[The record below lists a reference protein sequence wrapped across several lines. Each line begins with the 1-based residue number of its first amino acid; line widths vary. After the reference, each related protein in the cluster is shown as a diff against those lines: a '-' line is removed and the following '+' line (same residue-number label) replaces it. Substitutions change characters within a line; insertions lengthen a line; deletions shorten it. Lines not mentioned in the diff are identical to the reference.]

1 MEWTPPSSGYGTD
14 RVCVTSDNR
23 GCGQVKISISGH
35 IVAHDYSP
43 VGRSFGRWSIP
54 KTRRRSDV
62 ITFCVEGVYERR
74 RAACIDQA
82 ACRTFVM
89 AAWSPPTNVEL
100 LYSEPWTVNKGL
112 GENIDAFK
120 MQCYRRCMRISCT
133 EYVPN
138 DEVLRRVGQD
148 RALLGQVKSRKL
160 KYFEHVT
167 MHNRLEK
174 ISCSAPC
181 RARGDKEVKGNWMDN
196 IIQWTEKGLV
206 DIVRLVKDRNGFLER
221 L

>member
-100 LYSEPWTVNKGL
+100 LYWEPWT
-112 GENIDAFK
+112 IIIII
-120 MQCYRRCMRISCT
+120 MTRRQLRSVAT
-133 EYVPN
+133 TLHDDRDPVPSSTP
-138 DEVLRRVGQD
+138 V
-148 RALLGQVKSRKL
+148 
-160 KYFEHVT
+160 
-167 MHNRLEK
+167 
-174 ISCSAPC
+174 
-181 RARGDKEVKGNWMDN
+181 
-196 IIQWTEKGLV
+196 
-206 DIVRLVKDRNGFLER
+206 
-221 L
+221 